1 MAKRFGSSRHCSL
14 AHCATLSSVTL
25 AMILS
30 GCAIPHVQDQKD
42 AISGAAKDA
51 LKNTPQSRPVARVHS
66 GAWLMGEKV
75 PATKAQPD
83 IYDKHVAF
91 NSSKPMSLKD
101 IATWMATEVGVPV
114 DVEASAYVPL
124 PAQSTVT
131 TGTSN
136 SPSNPMPAGGLVG
149 PLPAGPGPFPGS
161 SPLNGLSTS
170 FPGGN
175 SSTAASAAQSTA
187 VLKYSGKL
195 RGFLDVVNASYHV
208 WSRYRDGRVAFFRT
222 ETRTFAMPSLP
233 DASTMSG
240 VISTG
245 AGGGASATAGAG
257 SSGGAGST
265 GGGASGSGASGQSMS
280 LSVGVTP
287 WKTLQATATAI
298 AGAPVIVDENL
309 GTMTVTGT
317 PAQCDR
323 VEAWVKEL
331 NAMFGKR
338 IAIDVNLYQV
348 RTNSEDNYGL
358 NLKLAYTNKSGHAA
372 LSMTSASA
380 PTVVSAATPMTFGAN
395 ILSGP
400 LAGSSA
406 AVQALSTLGDVAMLV
421 SDSGVTQ
428 NGKQLGLQS
437 ATLKDY
443 VQSSQTTLTAS
454 VGSTTALQTATVVV
468 GFTGSFIPKLVNGQI
483 VVAFDMT
490 LSDLLPLEKFESGGA
505 ENRSSV
511 QLRTMPL
518 ARFQQVV
525 PLKPGESLVLTGM
538 RQQTASVT
546 KNGVLT
552 PGMPLLGGGV
562 DAQKNDTVLAVVIS
576 ARLL

>member
-1 MAKRFGSSRHCSL
+1 
-14 AHCATLSSVTL
+14 
-25 AMILS
+25 
-30 GCAIPHVQDQKD
+30 
-42 AISGAAKDA
+42 
-51 LKNTPQSRPVARVHS
+51 
-66 GAWLMGEKV
+66 
-75 PATKAQPD
+75 
-83 IYDKHVAF
+83 
-91 NSSKPMSLKD
+91 
-101 IATWMATEVGVPV
+101 
-114 DVEASAYVPL
+114 
-124 PAQSTVT
+124 
-131 TGTSN
+131 
-136 SPSNPMPAGGLVG
+136 
-149 PLPAGPGPFPGS
+149 
-161 SPLNGLSTS
+161 
-170 FPGGN
+170 
-175 SSTAASAAQSTA
+175 
-187 VLKYSGKL
+187 
-195 RGFLDVVNASYHV
+195 
-208 WSRYRDGRVAFFRT
+208 
-222 ETRTFAMPSLP
+222 
-233 DASTMSG
+233 
-240 VISTG
+240 
-245 AGGGASATAGAG
+245 
-257 SSGGAGST
+257 
-265 GGGASGSGASGQSMS
+265 
-280 LSVGVTP
+280 
-287 WKTLQATATAI
+287 
-298 AGAPVIVDENL
+298 
-309 GTMTVTGT
+309 MTVTGT

-358 NLKLAYTNKSGHAA
+358 NLKLAYTNKSGHTG